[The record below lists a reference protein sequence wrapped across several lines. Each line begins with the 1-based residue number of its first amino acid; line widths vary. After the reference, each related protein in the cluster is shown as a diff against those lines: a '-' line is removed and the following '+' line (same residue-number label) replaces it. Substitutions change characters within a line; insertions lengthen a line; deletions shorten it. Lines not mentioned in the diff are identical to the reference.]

1 VKARSTKRIAF
12 VTDEILGLAK
22 SAGAATANTF
32 LALALADLGHEV
44 EIRFAAPMRGDGV
57 AAPWR
62 DQYDTRGI
70 AVQAIEP
77 FPVPVAPAGFRVT
90 CAVERSLRRDAP
102 DVVICDDRY
111 GSAFASVRMRTLG
124 LEFERTMFV
133 IYCHGT
139 TAWIADAQQKVRRRT
154 GSFEVEALER
164 AAIELADVVVS
175 PSAYMLD
182 WMRDRGW
189 RLPRALVAPLLTRSA
204 IGDRTMD
211 DPLPSEPV
219 RRIAFFGRLEERKG
233 LQPFLAA
240 LNAIGDDLLGG
251 KEVLFVGKETP
262 VWTVDRVRA
271 SLSPSTA
278 QALAAVRFE
287 TGLDQPEAI
296 ALLRQ
301 PGTLAVMPSLVD
313 NSPMVIY
320 ECLEHGIP
328 FLASSEGG
336 GPELVASEDRPRSF
350 VEPTAD
356 RLAERLVA
364 ILSGHETLVPAHP
377 GFDAE
382 EILHGWE
389 SAITQPE
396 APRASP
402 APARTV
408 TAVVRRSG
416 RAEELERCLHAL
428 REQSR
433 PPDRIEVID
442 HVAGLGAPTEDFLFA
457 LADVDE
463 PDRGCLET
471 LLQAQ
476 SVCGAD
482 VVTCAFHCVDE
493 HEGISLFLGDP
504 GALGAI
510 ANYYGLAG
518 LYRRDMW
525 SAETESD
532 WLTLA
537 ARVLAGAR
545 VVSVPR
551 PLVRSSRVPEDA
563 SSAPETALRVVEA
576 FERAGPPSSRGL
588 ATLAASLAARAEE
601 PVASPSLSER
611 ARWILA
617 TEGARGLLRRARRNN
632 SSREA
637 VRADSPQ

>member
-1 VKARSTKRIAF
+1 MKARSTKRIAF
-12 VTDEILGLAK
+12 VTDEILGLAR

-44 EIRFAAPMRGDGV
+44 EIRFAAPMHAGGV

-62 DQYDTRGI
+62 DQYDRRGI
-70 AVQAIEP
+70 TVHAVEP
-77 FPVPVAPAGFRVT
+77 FPAPVTPASFRVA
-90 CAVERSLRRDAP
+90 CAVERSLRRDVP

-124 LEFERTMFV
+124 LGFEHTVFV

-139 TAWIADAQQKVRRRT
+139 TAWIADAQEKVRRRT

-164 AAIELADVVVS
+164 SAIELADVVVS
-175 PSAYMLD
+175 PSGYMLD
-182 WMRDRGW
+182 WMRRRGW

-204 IGDRTMD
+204 IGDGTAN
-211 DPLPSEPV
+211 DPLPPEPV

-240 LNAIGDDLLGG
+240 LNGIGGETLAG
-251 KEVLFVGKETP
+251 KEVLFLGKETP
-262 VWTVDRVRA
+262 AWTVDRVRA
-271 SLSPSTA
+271 SLSASTE

-287 TGLDQPEAI
+287 TALDQPEAL
-296 ALLRQ
+296 ALLRL

-336 GPELVASEDRPRSF
+336 GPELVAAEDRSRSF
-350 VEPTAD
+350 VAPRAEP
-356 RLAERLVA
+356 LAERLRA
-364 ILSGHETLVPAHP
+364 ILSDRETLIPARPAFDP
-377 GFDAE
+377 G
-382 EILHGWE
+382 EILRVWE
-389 SAITQPE
+389 SAFAQTE
-396 APRASP
+396 ASRARP
-402 APARTV
+402 ASARAV
-408 TAVVRRSG
+408 TAVVRRRG

-442 HVAGLGAPTEDFLFA
+442 EVTDLGALSDDFLFV

-463 PDRGCLET
+463 PDRECLES
-471 LLQAQ
+471 LLHAQ

-482 VVTCAFHCVDE
+482 VVTCAFHSADQ
-493 HEGISLFLGDP
+493 HEAISLFLGDP

-510 ANYYGLAG
+510 ANHYGLAG
-518 LYRRDMW
+518 LYRREMFG
-525 SAETESD
+525 AEEESD

-537 ARVLAGAR
+537 TRVLAGAR

-551 PLVRSSRVPEDA
+551 PLVRSSRIPEDA

-601 PVASPSLSER
+601 PVSPASLSER

-617 TEGARGLLRRARRNN
+617 NEGARGLLRRARRNN